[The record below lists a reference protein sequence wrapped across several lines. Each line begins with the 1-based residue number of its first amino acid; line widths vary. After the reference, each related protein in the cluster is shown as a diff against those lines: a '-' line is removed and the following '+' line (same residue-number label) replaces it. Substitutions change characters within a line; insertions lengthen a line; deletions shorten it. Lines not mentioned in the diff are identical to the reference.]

1 MNSRIT
7 VHHLLLSN
15 LLILTQTHHLEQSAL
30 KESMDRIEH
39 HLENMNVQFFSSF
52 LAGHFGPSF
61 KPGLKFI
68 YSEKATNFC
77 EISTKDLSYVVTVKS
92 AVEILQNF
100 EASSEYMSFT
110 FSKQDNK
117 T

>member
-1 MNSRIT
+1 MLLKSTQN
-7 VHHLLLSN
+7 HHLD
-15 LLILTQTHHLEQSAL
+15 QSAL
-30 KESMDRIEH
+30 EESMDRIEH

-77 EISTKDLSYVVTVKS
+77 EISTKDLSYVVSYVVL
-92 AVEILQNF
+92 VEFSQNF
-100 EASSEYMSFT
+100 VT
-110 FSKQDNK
+110 FSE
-117 T
+117 